1 MATYYLIKKK
11 THSFLTQ
18 QLNIFCPLKD
28 SRSLLFSKFP
38 SEPLN
43 PSKIFLKC
51 FIIVTSYLIL
61 IYIFY
66 SYLSPGILKFW
77 CLVTMV
83 FKFPELYGNIYKNNS
98 QSVDKSISVVTC
110 ITKDIAIRIT
120 SNVSLIQNKKKITGK

>member
-11 THSFLTQ
+11 THTFLTQ
-18 QLNIFCPLKD
+18 QLNIFYPLKD
-28 SRSLLFSKFP
+28 SRTLLFSKFP

-43 PSKIFLKC
+43 PSRIFLKR
-51 FIIVTSYLIL
+51 FIIFTSYLIL

-77 CLVTMV
+77 YLVTMV
-83 FKFPELYGNIYKNNS
+83 FKFPEFYGNIHKKNS
-98 QSVDKSISVVTC
+98 QSVDKSINVVTC
-110 ITKDIAIRIT
+110 FTNDIAIHIT

>member
-11 THSFLTQ
+11 THTFLTQ
-18 QLNIFCPLKD
+18 QLNIFYPLKD
-28 SRSLLFSKFP
+28 SRTLLFSKFP

-43 PSKIFLKC
+43 PSKIFLKR
-51 FIIVTSYLIL
+51 FIICTSYLIL

-83 FKFPELYGNIYKNNS
+83 FKFPEFYGNIHKKNS
-98 QSVDKSISVVTC
+98 QSVDKSINVVTC
-110 ITKDIAIRIT
+110 FTNDIAIHIT
-120 SNVSLIQNKKKITGK
+120 SNVSLIQNKKKISGK